1 MRLLVIN
8 PNISESV
15 SDLIGAE
22 ARRAASP
29 GTEITMLTA
38 PFGVAYIETRFEA
51 LIGAYAAANLVAEH
65 AHGHDAVI
73 VAAFGDPGVPGIREV
88 LDIPVVGISE
98 AALASASLLGS
109 RFSIVAISRRIT
121 AWYRETVAQAGLLGR
136 LASIRSLDRPLRDIG
151 AVQSDHAAR
160 LRELCAAVVE
170 EDGADAI
177 ILGGAPLAGLARSIA
192 GEIPVPVVDGVSS
205 AVKHAETLVDLKP
218 GAARAGSFAP
228 PPRKANA
235 GLPEPLRELL
245 RRAAG

>member
-8 PNISESV
+8 PKISESV

-22 ARRAASP
+22 AQRAASP

-51 LIGAYAAANLVAEH
+51 LIDAYAAANLVAEH

-73 VAAFGDPGVPGIREV
+73 VAAFG
-88 LDIPVVGISE
+88 
-98 AALASASLLGS
+98 
-109 RFSIVAISRRIT
+109 
-121 AWYRETVAQAGLLGR
+121 
-136 LASIRSLDRPLRDIG
+136 

-160 LRELCAAVVE
+160 LSELCAGVVE

-177 ILGGAPLAGLARSIA
+177 ILGGAPLVGLARSIA

-205 AVKHAETLVDLKP
+205 AVKHAEALVGLKA